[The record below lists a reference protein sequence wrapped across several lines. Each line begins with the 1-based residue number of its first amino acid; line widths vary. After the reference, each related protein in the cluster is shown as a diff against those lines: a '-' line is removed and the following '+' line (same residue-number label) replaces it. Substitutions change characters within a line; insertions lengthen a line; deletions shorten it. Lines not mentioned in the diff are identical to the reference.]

1 MKLKL
6 SALCVA
12 TTLLMGCVGGA
23 TQSVRNLIPGQLA
36 SDQPILDQ
44 VSKTYSPGML
54 AVGHDQDRYRNQS
67 LGLGLVSHPEA
78 ERYINQQLNRL
89 KQASGIA
96 GLPGQAYLFADTV
109 LGARASPDGNIYIP
123 YVVLRDI
130 DSTDELAALLA
141 HELAHTIRNH
151 NSSDLFVQAQ
161 KKAVMAA
168 GLLANVKKSDTG
180 VLRNSDTK
188 LIENV
193 LTTFM
198 VSDGFINPGWTRRQ
212 ELEADKLGMDLLI
225 AAGFNGEAMFTLL
238 TKMAAW
244 EERSKTEQSQRNAL
258 IDQILTINA
267 PALAGTV
274 FGDKIDSFLDQSA
287 IGLGSVVNRLN
298 RDHDSAEKRHESLL
312 TYVDLHYPD
321 APAPTQEVR
330 SWHAITKTQKAGSI
344 WTSLTQVVKA
354 REALFRGKLTDAEKL
369 MKSAAGPH
377 TGSQNFLRQSFYEL
391 RAAQKQKPAMAQN
404 LTLGMKG
411 AYPSFM
417 MHVEQA
423 RLSGGSNPAAA
434 KALMSTFNQYGR
446 PPTYYQYVIAMA
458 ESSKLEI
465 EALALTAECTAKYL
479 GDGIACG
486 GQSGAESTDISYGS
500 LIKSLV
506 PK

>member
-12 TTLLMGCVGGA
+12 TSLLMGCFGGA
-23 TQSVRNLIPGQLA
+23 TQSVRNMLPGQLA
-36 SDQPILDQ
+36 SDQPILGQ
-44 VSKTYSPGML
+44 LGKTYSPGML

-78 ERYINQQLNRL
+78 ERYINQQLDRL
-89 KQASGIA
+89 KQASGIV

-109 LGARASPDGNIYIP
+109 FGAKASPDGNIYIP

-168 GLLANVKKSDTG
+168 GLLANAKKSDAG
-180 VLRNSDTK
+180 VLRDSDTK

-193 LTTFM
+193 LATFM
-198 VSDGFINPGWTRRQ
+198 VSDGFLNPGWTRRQ
-212 ELEADKLGMDLLI
+212 ELEADKLGMDLLV
-225 AAGFNGEAMFTLL
+225 AAGYNGEAMFTLL
-238 TKMAAW
+238 DKMAAW

-258 IDQILTINA
+258 LDQLLKVNA
-267 PALAGTV
+267 PALAGTP

-287 IGLGSVVNRLN
+287 IGLGAMVNRLS
-298 RDHDSAEKRHESLL
+298 RDHDSAEKRYESLL
-312 TYVDLHYPD
+312 SYVDLHYPD
-321 APAPTQEVR
+321 APAPALDVKG
-330 SWHAITKTQKAGSI
+330 WNAISKSQKAESI
-344 WTSLTQVVKA
+344 WRSLTQVVQA
-354 REALFRGKLTDAEKL
+354 REALFRGNLANAEKL
-369 MKSAAGPH
+369 MKSAAGRH
-377 TGSQNFLRQSFYEL
+377 TDNQNFLRQSFYEL

-404 LTLGMKG
+404 LALGMKG

-423 RLSGGSNPAAA
+423 RLSGESTPAAA
-434 KALMSTFNQYGR
+434 KALLSTFDQYGR
-446 PPTYYQYVIAMA
+446 PPTYYQDVIAMA
-458 ESSKLEI
+458 ESSNLTI
-465 EALALTAECTAKYL
+465 DVLALTTECTAKYF

-486 GQSGAESTDISYGS
+486 GERGAEGTDLSYGS
-500 LIKSLV
+500 LLKSLA
-506 PK
+506 PR